1 VAVCLLLILLEFY
14 RHSRQTIVIILWPH
28 KIIIRHYQGLEFSKL
43 NLERV
48 DAVKV
53 HRHNTGMA
61 KVLAKPMFGL
71 IRVVVNKGAKLHAK
85 LMFGIIRLE
94 THLHNICVA
103 EVLAILMSGVVSVR
117 VEVHVAE
124 AELIKPLLTVL
135 LR

>member
-14 RHSRQTIVIILWPH
+14 RHSRETIVIILWPH
-28 KIIIRHYQGLEFSKL
+28 KITIRHYQGLEFSKL
-43 NLERV
+43 SLERV
-48 DAVKV
+48 DAVEV
-53 HRHNTGMA
+53 HRHSNGMA

-94 THLHNICVA
+94 VHLHNICVA
-103 EVLAILMSGVVSVR
+103 EVLAKIMSGVVR

-124 AELIKPLLTVL
+124 VLIKPLLTVL